1 MWRQLHHIVYL
12 NEWMYKELMQ
22 SSDEDRIVQ
31 IYDLSKA
38 CLSNLKGDVGQQH
51 RGPTS
56 YTSLW
61 VRVLKLVGW

>member
-1 MWRQLHHIVYL
+1 VYL

-38 CLSNLKGDVGQQH
+38 CLSNLKGDVGQIH
-51 RGPTS
+51 G
-56 YTSLW
+56 
-61 VRVLKLVGW
+61 VRLHTIASGVEF